1 MEITLVVGLMLALA
15 GIVTYSVSTMTDWKN
30 GREAS
35 ERLRSVYL
43 AQKTYLADF
52 PSKSFAT
59 FTAAELIPYLPGR
72 PGAMP
77 TAKTASNQVLT
88 LNFQVMPPVFTLG
101 TTTYDPSGSLTDGVW
116 DVGNL

>member
-1 MEITLVVGLMLALA
+1 MEITLVIAIMLTLA
-15 GIVTYSVSTMTDWKN
+15 GIVTYSVSSMTNWKN
-30 GREAS
+30 GREGS
-35 ERLRSVYL
+35 EKLRSVYL

-72 PGAMP
+72 PGSMP
-77 TAKTASNQVLT
+77 TAKTTSNQVLT
-88 LNFQVMPPVFTLG
+88 LNFQVMPPVWNLG
-101 TTTYDPSGSLTDGVW
+101 STAYDPSGSLTDGVW